1 MEKNVGSLDRGVRI
15 IVGLALLSLVFL
27 RQDSSRWF
35 GLIGV
40 VPLLTASLSW
50 CPLYTVLGV
59 KTCSAE
65 KK

>member
-35 GLIGV
+35 GLIGLL
-40 VPLLTASLSW
+40 PLLTASLSW